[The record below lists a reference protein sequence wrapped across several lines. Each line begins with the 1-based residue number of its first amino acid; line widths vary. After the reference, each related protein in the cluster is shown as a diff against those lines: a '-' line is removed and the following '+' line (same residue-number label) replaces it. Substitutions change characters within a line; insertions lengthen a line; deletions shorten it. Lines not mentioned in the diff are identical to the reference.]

1 MKNGVRKKT
10 NNTSTSQES
19 ADLNAEIAR
28 RAYEIW
34 LNEGGPHGCDQD
46 HWFRAE
52 RELAERKAPVQTVQ
66 PAVLNPK
73 NAVQPR
79 MHTA

>member
-10 NNTSTSQES
+10 NNTSTSPES
-19 ADLNAEIAR
+19 GDLNAEIAR

-34 LNEGGPHGCDQD
+34 LNEGGPHGRDQD

-52 RELAERKAPVQTVQ
+52 RELAERKAPAQTVH